1 MSENLKSSLK
11 EPKVD
16 YVTIEMRKVKKDENG
31 HIYEVVEVQQVPDFI
46 AEILMG
52 NQLID
57 VNG

>member
-16 YVTIEMRKVKKDENG
+16 YVTIEMRKVKKDENS